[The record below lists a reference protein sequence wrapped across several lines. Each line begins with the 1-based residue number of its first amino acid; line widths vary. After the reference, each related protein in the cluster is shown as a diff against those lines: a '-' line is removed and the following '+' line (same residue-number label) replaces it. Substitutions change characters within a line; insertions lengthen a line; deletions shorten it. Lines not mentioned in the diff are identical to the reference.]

1 MSEQT
6 EGPYHPAM
14 DRLSVK
20 FGPEHD
26 QVKFSSPETVDTE
39 CALMNIAFNQSVSSQ
54 QACIEETW
62 SLGTERDELKVHI
75 RELEAEL
82 EARKKALEEQKR
94 WLDSIW
100 ATFTAIHV
108 GYGKEDMTDEEAV
121 EAMACAGQ
129 DQCVEAIK
137 AINVALEAILPKGG
151 A

>member
-82 EARKKALEEQKR
+82 EARKKAWEEVR
-94 WLDSIW
+94 DW
-100 ATFTAIHV
+100 ATDTRNGAIKETGTALYFNEFVEKLTAI
-108 GYGKEDMTDEEAV
+108 ETT
-121 EAMACAGQ
+121 
-129 DQCVEAIK
+129 
-137 AINVALEAILPKGG
+137 LPKGG

>member
-75 RELEAEL
+75 RELEDEL
-82 EARKKALEEQKR
+82 EARKKAWEGL
-94 WLDSIW
+94 
-100 ATFTAIHV
+100 
-108 GYGKEDMTDEEAV
+108 V
-121 EAMACAGQ
+121 EWVNTTWVQEGALGFKGALA
-129 DQCVEAIK
+129 DK
-137 AINVALEAILPKGG
+137 LTALEAILPKGG

>member
-82 EARKKALEEQKR
+82 EARKKA
-94 WLDSIW
+94 W
-100 ATFTAIHV
+100 
-108 GYGKEDMTDEEAV
+108 KELKVYAELRSLLTELTQDEKQYQRGRNAV
-121 EAMACAGQ
+121 ASEF
-129 DQCVEAIK
+129 K
-137 AINVALEAILPKGG
+137 AKLTALEATLPKGG

>member
-14 DRLSVK
+14 NRLSVK

-54 QACIEETW
+54 QARIEELNKETW

-82 EARKKALEEQKR
+82 EARKKAWEEVKA
-94 WLDSIW
+94 W
-100 ATFTAIHV
+100 ATKTRD
-108 GYGKEDMTDEEAV
+108 G
-121 EAMACAGQ
+121 
-129 DQCVEAIK
+129 AIK
-137 AINVALEAILPKGG
+137 ETGTSLYFNEFVEKLTALEATLPKGG
-151 A
+151 V

>member
-14 DRLSVK
+14 NRLSVK

-54 QACIEETW
+54 QARIEELNKETW

-82 EARKKALEEQKR
+82 EARKKA
-94 WLDSIW
+94 W
-100 ATFTAIHV
+100 
-108 GYGKEDMTDEEAV
+108 KELKVYAELRSLLTELTQDEKQYQRGRNAV
-121 EAMACAGQ
+121 ASEF
-129 DQCVEAIK
+129 K
-137 AINVALEAILPKGG
+137 AKLTALEATLPKGG

>member
-54 QACIEETW
+54 QARIEELNKETW

-82 EARKKALEEQKR
+82 EARKKAWEGL
-94 WLDSIW
+94 
-100 ATFTAIHV
+100 
-108 GYGKEDMTDEEAV
+108 V
-121 EAMACAGQ
+121 EWVNTTWVQEGALGFKGALA
-129 DQCVEAIK
+129 DK
-137 AINVALEAILPKGG
+137 LTALEATLPKGG

>member
-82 EARKKALEEQKR
+82 EARKKAWEGL
-94 WLDSIW
+94 
-100 ATFTAIHV
+100 
-108 GYGKEDMTDEEAV
+108 V
-121 EAMACAGQ
+121 EWVNTTWVQEGALGFKGALA
-129 DQCVEAIK
+129 DK
-137 AINVALEAILPKGG
+137 LTALEAILPKGG

>member
-14 DRLSVK
+14 NRLSVK

-54 QACIEETW
+54 QARIEELNKETW

-75 RELEAEL
+75 RELEDEL
-82 EARKKALEEQKR
+82 EARKKAWEGL
-94 WLDSIW
+94 
-100 ATFTAIHV
+100 
-108 GYGKEDMTDEEAV
+108 V
-121 EAMACAGQ
+121 EWVNTTWVQEGALGFKGALA
-129 DQCVEAIK
+129 DK
-137 AINVALEAILPKGG
+137 LTALEAILPKGG

>member
-14 DRLSVK
+14 NRMSVK

-54 QACIEETW
+54 QARIEELNKETW

-82 EARKKALEEQKR
+82 EARKKAWEEVKA
-94 WLDSIW
+94 W
-100 ATFTAIHV
+100 ATKTRD
-108 GYGKEDMTDEEAV
+108 G
-121 EAMACAGQ
+121 
-129 DQCVEAIK
+129 AIK
-137 AINVALEAILPKGG
+137 ETGTSLYFNEFVEKLTALEATLPKGG
-151 A
+151 V